1 MKIDENGSL
10 TLPAELRD
18 QFGLLPG
25 TNVELVVNR
34 DGISIKPAHSHQ
46 EQVLKWLRD
55 KHGSEM
61 ATLSTSDVMRL
72 MRGE

>member
-10 TLPAELRD
+10 TL
-18 QFGLLPG
+18 
-25 TNVELVVNR
+25 
-34 DGISIKPAHSHQ
+34 HQ

-61 ATLSTSDVMRL
+61 AALNTSDVMRL